1 MREASS
7 KNIARAGPSITVW
20 HHQLVSSSTR
30 VTCVESRPS
39 CRQTSGSLDGPDGPD
54 KRLLAQMHRFE
65 LDPHPSPSNACLS
78 FLTWKFPSTVM
89 KTFQQRPQTKVFSV
103 AALFPN
109 AVNDDGLVPSN
120 GHLRVDQSRSRR
132 AQQTDFHCVKL
143 FTQNK

>member
-1 MREASS
+1 MRYPAF
-7 KNIARAGPSITVW
+7 IA
-20 HHQLVSSSTR
+20 L
-30 VTCVESRPS
+30 
-39 CRQTSGSLDGPDGPD
+39 
-54 KRLLAQMHRFE
+54 LLAV
-65 LDPHPSPSNACLS
+65 CLS
-78 FLTWKFPSTVM
+78 FLTGKFPSTVM